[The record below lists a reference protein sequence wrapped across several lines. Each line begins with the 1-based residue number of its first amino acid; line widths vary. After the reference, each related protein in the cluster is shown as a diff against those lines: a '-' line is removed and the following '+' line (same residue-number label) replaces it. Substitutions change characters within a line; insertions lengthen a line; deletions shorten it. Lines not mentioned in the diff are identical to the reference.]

1 MVISNNGHEIKKSF
15 LLLFVWDFHDFRPV
29 VCSRYH
35 VVIILTG
42 HGLYPGVAYSQ
53 HAYLY
58 CRLVFINTVKRALQ
72 YIPSWGE
79 NEENTLNNKVIKIR
93 TQNKLTSCVAQWIKS
108 LLHNLTI
115 ISWWVRSHAVA
126 NTLSWVRHFTVIT
139 PTLPIGTQMGALGH
153 GVPW

>member
-1 MVISNNGHEIKKSF
+1 MKLKNHFYFCLFEIFMILDLSSA
-15 LLLFVWDFHDFRPV
+15 HA
-29 VCSRYH
+29 YH

-42 HGLYPGVAYSQ
+42 HGLDPGVAYPQ
-53 HAYLY
+53 YAYLY

-115 ISWWVRSHAVA
+115 ISW
-126 NTLSWVRHFTVIT
+126 
-139 PTLPIGTQMGALGH
+139 
-153 GVPW
+153 